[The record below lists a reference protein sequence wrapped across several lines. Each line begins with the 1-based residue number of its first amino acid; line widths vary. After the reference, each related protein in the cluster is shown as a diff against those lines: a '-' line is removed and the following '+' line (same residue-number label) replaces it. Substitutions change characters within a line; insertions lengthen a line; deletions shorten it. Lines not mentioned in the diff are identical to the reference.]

1 MTKVN
6 SNETPKKTI
15 RRGVS
20 NKTQAVSQLKFHEKD
35 AAANGLFIGHLEDV
49 RVDWSVNADGKM
61 FTGLRMP
68 RLVLEFCSQ
77 HASVAER
84 RHVYQ
89 NLLPVES
96 NVDTIPGGKEEWK
109 VNNVLNWI
117 KHILDVYY
125 LNGREMTEEEEDALT
140 LPFVDFDE
148 DNNYVAIEPQ
158 DVLDGYAVVFNNFVA
173 MMNGTWNCPDGE
185 TPKVCYKTADGKFKP
200 AWLKLLRH
208 KRVKNEWKN
217 VNNGDL
223 GFDTFIGSG
232 AIELMKGNNPPAI
245 LRIDVSKESITPK
258 ETNKAPNIPGA
269 VPGVMAP
276 TMVGGGSEMNAAFTD
291 AAVGEMPF

>member
-1 MTKVN
+1 MTKV
-6 SNETPKKTI
+6 SNVEPVKKN

-49 RVDWSVNADGKM
+49 RVEWSVNADGKM
-61 FTGLRMP
+61 FTGLKMP
-68 RLVLEFCSQ
+68 RLVFEFCSQ
-77 HASVAER
+77 HATPAER

-96 NVDTIPGGKEEWK
+96 NVDTIPGGKDEWK

-117 KHILDVYY
+117 KHLLDIYY
-125 LNGREMTEEEEDALT
+125 LNGRELTEEEEDALT
-140 LPFVDFDE
+140 LPFEDFDDE
-148 DNNYVAIEPQ
+148 GNYVAIEPQ
-158 DVLDGYAVVFNNFVA
+158 DVLDGYGVVFNNVVYMF
-173 MMNGTWNCPDGE
+173 NGSWNLPEGE
-185 TPKVCYKTADGKFKP
+185 TAKPCYKTADGKFKP

-208 KRVKNEWKN
+208 KKRKNEWIN
-217 VNNGDL
+217 VANNGDL

-245 LRIDVSKESITPK
+245 LRIDRSKESIVPQ
-258 ETNKAPNIPGA
+258 ETNKTPNIPGA
-269 VPGVMAP
+269 VPGMGAAP
-276 TMVGGGSEMNAAFTD
+276 VVVGSEMSGAFTD